1 MSVRLAFMAAA
12 FGLLAACTDT
22 SAGPEASDGASD
34 DPLTRASTDGFE
46 VIDGSLDP
54 ADEVTE
60 GDGWELVGSG
70 ERMENLRTL
79 VLVTDP
85 SELEGVWATHGMDGD
100 PPSVDYGDQAVVFV
114 TIPTDCAFVLRDVV
128 LDPDAG
134 DGSPATV
141 TELDLQAQVDGTCGD
156 DTDTTGRDLALA
168 VDREFVDDR
177 RVAIVRGEVPVGAVA
192 QP

>member
-1 MSVRLAFMAAA
+1 MSVRLAFIAAA

-22 SAGPEASDGASD
+22 SAGSEAADDASDAA
-34 DPLTRASTDGFE
+34 LTPAPTDGFE

-60 GDGWELVGSG
+60 GDGWELLGSG

-100 PPSVDYGDQAVVFV
+100 PPSVDDEQAVVFV
-114 TIPTDCAFVLRDVV
+114 TVPTTCAFVLRDVV
-128 LDPDAG
+128 VDPDAG

-156 DTDTTGRDLALA
+156 DTDITGRDLALA
-168 VDREFVDDR
+168 VDRELVDDR
-177 RVAIVRGEVPVGAVA
+177 RVAIVRGEVPVGAVP